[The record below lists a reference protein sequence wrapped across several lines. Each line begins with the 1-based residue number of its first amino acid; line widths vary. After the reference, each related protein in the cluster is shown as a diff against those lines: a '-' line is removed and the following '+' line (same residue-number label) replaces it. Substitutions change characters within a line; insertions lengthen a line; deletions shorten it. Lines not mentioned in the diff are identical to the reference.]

1 MTRREEREQAFCL
14 VFEASFNEFQ
24 NVDALL
30 ETANEY
36 KEIEITGYIRKAING
51 VTLHLKEIDELIEA
65 NAKGWK
71 VTRISKVSL
80 AILRLA
86 IFEVMFNKNVPE
98 NVAINEAVELA
109 KTYDTDESPPFING
123 VLGAISRMD
132 K

>member
-24 NVDALL
+24 NIDALL

-36 KEIEITGYIRKAING
+36 KEIEITGYIRKALNG
-51 VTLHLKEIDELIEA
+51 VTLHLKEIDDLIEA

-86 IFEVMFNKNVPE
+86 IFEVLFNKNVPE

-109 KTYDTDESPPFING
+109 KTYDTDEAPPFING